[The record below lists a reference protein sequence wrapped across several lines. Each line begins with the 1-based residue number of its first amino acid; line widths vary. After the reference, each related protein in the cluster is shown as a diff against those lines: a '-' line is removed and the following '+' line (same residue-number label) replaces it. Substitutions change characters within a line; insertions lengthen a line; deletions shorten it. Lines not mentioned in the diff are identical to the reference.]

1 MRLSSVFFHTAF
13 GFMLA
18 ISGAADAQSVPAA
31 SSSVESLSAVDA
43 QRVLKERRFYAG
55 SVNGKSSPEWV
66 KALRDFQRWEG
77 LQETGNLDPATSGR
91 LTELGA
97 SRSTSSFNANSKP
110 RTLPQ
115 PQPPASH
122 ATTTL
127 QAPKVPTSSK
137 PSSQSLSPPSEPKAV
152 RPAPASSLFWFV
164 VLGLPAITYGIWRR
178 VRAGLLSR
186 RKPEV
191 ATTALT
197 PLGVAPDPDHRA
209 ALNPFQAF
217 NAPAHAESEKVLG
230 RRVETYEAALK
241 AMYERLPSLPSD
253 VTLEEFTIE
262 ELEEPRA
269 PASARDENVETKRN
283 PPLEPGRTAIWAP
296 AGSVVEVQGRPVEG
310 GLFYVGAALP
320 RQYGGGNENCLVNPE
335 LKVALHG
342 DRDARLD
349 YWPNYAQLSPAARS
363 AYLEWLSGSRD
374 DPHIAVG
381 YVFLYFYGLERRL
394 LLDDPGAEEATL
406 VTEVRRLL
414 SVYGSNHSF
423 HRYATAL
430 LEAIAFRAGEL
441 EIDPAN
447 VISSD
452 LLLSSSF
459 GEIPLA
465 LRVALGICARDA
477 QVIEADLLLA
487 FVMTH
492 PETRIRTPARRAFP
506 ELRLLFKSAVEKS
519 FPNGPKFPRAG
530 RARRLQLSYR
540 AASGTFEVPIVS
552 KDLGIPDVSGFAEPV
567 TTARQLLDGCTEQ
580 LDAFSRELGR
590 SEGLKKSLAIVAR
603 LPIELRMDAA
613 QALPGAPLT
622 VLAKLA
628 AEAAP
633 IEPEEFARRLGLA
646 EVVRGGTAQLREW
659 TRWLA
664 AYGYGITGDPRFA
677 LRRRKEDSAF
687 VVFALA
693 DPSEALESPS
703 EQFRATQVTVALGVA
718 IALSDGNFD
727 ERERDTLDHFIEASP
742 SLCDDDRRRLRAEIS
757 LQAAAPFTL
766 SELRSRLKQASTDMR
781 ADIAAKVI
789 RVATADRK
797 VSPSEVSFIEKMFR
811 QFDLDASDLYRRL
824 HEAVA
829 GSASVE
835 FAASDRQDAT
845 LSNVHPSPMPGKL
858 DLSRLASIRA
868 ETANAASM
876 LSAIFD
882 EEDPEISAAPADLA
896 ASAASPSTLDG
907 DLDQRHYALLLLL
920 IDREQWPRE
929 EFQRLARSFDL
940 MPGAVCETLNE
951 WALENHDELLLEG
964 DDPIDVNLHTLP
976 AELQK
981 VPA

>member
-1 MRLSSVFFHTAF
+1 MRLSSVFFQTAV

-18 ISGAADAQSVPAA
+18 TSGAADAQSVPAA
-31 SSSVESLSAVDA
+31 SSSIETLSAVDA

-55 SVNGKSSPEWV
+55 SVNGKASPEWV

-77 LQETGNLDPATSGR
+77 LSETGNLDPATSGR
-91 LTELGA
+91 LIKMGV
-97 SRSTSSFNANSKP
+97 SGSTSSFKANSKP

-115 PQPPASH
+115 PQPLASR

-127 QAPKVPTSSK
+127 QAPKVPASSK
-137 PSSQSLSPPSEPKAV
+137 PYPQSLSPPSEPKAV
-152 RPAPASSLFWFV
+152 EVAPTSSLFWFV
-164 VLGLPAITYGIWRR
+164 ALVLPALAYGIWRS
-178 VRAGLLSR
+178 VRAGSLSR
-186 RKPEV
+186 RKPDV
-191 ATTALT
+191 VT
-197 PLGVAPDPDHRA
+197 PAEAPLDVVPDPDHRA
-209 ALNPFQAF
+209 TLNPHEAF
-217 NAPAHAESEKVLG
+217 NAPAHAENEKVLG
-230 RRVETYEAALK
+230 RRVETYETALK
-241 AMYERLPSLPSD
+241 AIYERLPSLPSD
-253 VTLEEFTIE
+253 VTLEAFTIE
-262 ELEEPRA
+262 ELEESLA
-269 PASARDENVETKRN
+269 PAPARGENVETKRN
-283 PPLEPGRTAIWAP
+283 PPLEPGRAAMWAP
-296 AGSVVEVQGRPVEG
+296 AGSVVEVQGQPVEG

-349 YWPNYAQLSPAARS
+349 YWPNYAQLSPSARG
-363 AYLEWLSGSRD
+363 AYLEWLSGARD

-394 LLDDPGAEEATL
+394 LLDDPGVEEAAL

-430 LEAIAFRAGEL
+430 LEAIAFRAGEP

-447 VISSD
+447 LISSD

-465 LRVALGICARDA
+465 LRVALGVCARDG
-477 QVIEADLLLA
+477 QVIDADLLLA

-492 PETRIRTPARRAFP
+492 PETRIRTPARRALS
-506 ELRLLFKSAVEKS
+506 ELRLLFKSALEKS
-519 FPNGPKFPRAG
+519 FLNGPRFPRAG

-540 AASGTFEVPIVS
+540 AASGTFEVPIIS
-552 KDLGIPDVSGFAEPV
+552 KDLGISDVSGFAEPI
-567 TTARQLLDGCTEQ
+567 TTARRLLDACTDQ

-590 SEGLKKSLAIVAR
+590 SEGLKRSLATVAR
-603 LPIELRMDAA
+603 LPNELRMDAA
-613 QALPGAPLT
+613 RALPGAPLT
-622 VLAKLA
+622 ALDTLA
-628 AEAAP
+628 AEATP

-646 EVVRGGTAQLREW
+646 EVVRGDTAQLREW

-677 LRRRKEDSAF
+677 LRRRKEASAF

-693 DPSEALESPS
+693 EPREALESPS
-703 EQFRATQVTVALGVA
+703 DEFRATQVTVALGVA
-718 IALSDGNFD
+718 VALSDGNFD
-727 ERERDTLDHFIEASP
+727 ARERDTLEHFIEASP

-757 LQAAAPFTL
+757 LQAVAPFTL
-766 SELRSRLKQASTDMR
+766 SELRSRLKQVSIDMR
-781 ADIAAKVI
+781 ADIAAQVI
-789 RVATADRK
+789 RVATADRQ

-824 HEAVA
+824 HEAAA
-829 GSASVE
+829 GSASGE
-835 FAASDRQDAT
+835 SAASDHQDAT
-845 LSNVHPSPMPGKL
+845 LSNIHPSPMPGKL

-868 ETANAASM
+868 ETANAASI

-882 EEDPEISAAPADLA
+882 EDDPEISAAPAELV
-896 ASAASPSTLDG
+896 ASAASPPALDG
-907 DLDQRHYALLLLL
+907 GLDQRHYALLLLL

-929 EFQRLARSFDL
+929 EFERLARSFDL
-940 MPGAVCETLNE
+940 MPGAVRETLNE

-964 DDPIDVNLHTLP
+964 DDPLDVNLHALP